1 MSDYESR
8 EEMDKFKVGN
18 LIINDTDLRSDVS
31 MKIWLLNIFSNMV
44 ILWFLG
50 FLIYN
55 SNYFVCA
62 LCFPSEGIWQAYRAA

>member
-31 MKIWLLNIFSNMV
+31 MKI
-44 ILWFLG
+44 
-50 FLIYN
+50 
-55 SNYFVCA
+55 
-62 LCFPSEGIWQAYRAA
+62 